1 MRKTYLAVLALLVAP
16 SLVWAQGKSDLK
28 TEKDK
33 VSYAI
38 GVSIGKRMKSQNLDV
53 DPTKIALGLSH
64 GLGGKKVLLSDEE
77 VASVMQEFQ
86 KKQQAKMAKEQ
97 HAAGSKNREAGKKF
111 LAANKKKKGVVTTK
125 SGLQYQILTKGT
137 GKTPK
142 ATDTISAHYKGTL
155 IDGKEFDSSYKR
167 GQPATFP
174 VNGVIKG
181 WQEVL
186 QLMKVGGKWKIWV
199 PSELGYGARGAGA
212 MIGPDATLI
221 FEIELKEIK

>member
-86 KKQQAKMAKEQ
+86 KKQQAKMAQEQ